1 MASKVPLSKN
11 GETDKGHPGVRDFSE
26 HPLLSFRQQMD
37 RLFEDFASDWRMPT
51 LTRDLLDWEPFPM
64 PSVKRGM
71 IDVKFDVAE
80 SDKAV
85 EVTAELPGMDE
96 KDIELTMADGVLT
109 VKGEKKAESET
120 KEKDYYLSERR
131 YGSFLR
137 SMRVPDTVDEAKV
150 KATFDKGVLK
160 VVMPLRAEAK
170 SKKKKIAISTG

>member
-11 GETDKGHPGVRDFSE
+11 GKTDKGHLSVRDFSE
-26 HPLLSFRQQMD
+26 HPLLSLRQQMD
-37 RLFEDFASDWRMPT
+37 RLFDDFASDWRMPT
-51 LTRDLLDWEPFPM
+51 LTRDLLDWEPFQM
-64 PSVKRGM
+64 PAVKRGL

-80 SDKAV
+80 TDKAV
-85 EVTAELPGMDE
+85 EMTAELPGLDE

-120 KEKDYYLSERR
+120 KVKDFYLSERR

-160 VVMPLRAEAK
+160 VTMPLRAEAK
-170 SKKKKIAISTG
+170 SKKKKISISKG